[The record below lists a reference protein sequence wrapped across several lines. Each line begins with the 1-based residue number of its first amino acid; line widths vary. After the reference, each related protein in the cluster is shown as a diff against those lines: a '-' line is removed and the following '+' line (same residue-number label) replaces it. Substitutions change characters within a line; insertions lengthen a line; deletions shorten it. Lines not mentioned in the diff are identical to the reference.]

1 VNMDDLEVGPKAE
14 RYESELASY
23 RLACNAIAGNVALP
37 SERVEH
43 QFECLQDWSLLHPLE
58 DVKSWFDAQRA
69 ECEMVVED
77 LPLNQARGWIIDPE
91 TGNVVHESGE
101 FFTVHGIRISQ
112 SGSREVG
119 GQGWDQPILEQV
131 GYDGG
136 LLGILRKRFSGVP
149 HYLIEAKAEPGNYQ
163 IIQMSPTLQA
173 TFSNLKRAHAGRKPR
188 FAEYFEHPEDNEG
201 TVLYRQWLSEDG
213 GRLHNKRNMGM
224 LVEVPEGRSIDTPEG
239 FIWMSMYQIKACLLE
254 NAWVNPHIRGIIS
267 HL

>member
-1 VNMDDLEVGPKAE
+1 MNELGSERIAE
-14 RYESELASY
+14 LYQSELTGY
-23 RLACNAIAGNVALP
+23 RSVCEAIAAGVAVP
-37 SERVEH
+37 SPRVET
-43 QFECLQDWSLLHPLE
+43 QFESLRDWSLMHTLE
-58 DVKSWFDAQRA
+58 DVKSWFEQQRND
-69 ECEMVVED
+69 CPMLVED
-77 LPLNQARGWIIDPE
+77 LPMNEARGWTIDPQ
-91 TGNVVHESGE
+91 TGNVAHESGE
-101 FFTVHGIRISQ
+101 FFTVHGIRISH

-136 LLGILRKRFSGVP
+136 LLGILRKRLRGVP

-201 TVLYRQWLSEDG
+201 SVLYRQWLSEDG
-213 GRLHNKRNMGM
+213 GRLHNKRNLGM
-224 LVEVPEGRSIDTPEG
+224 LVEVPESRQIEVPEG